1 MKVNLFDYHLPSD
14 YIAQHPCSPREDAGL
29 LHIDARGGLSDYKVR
44 DIEKLL
50 RPGDL
55 VLVNDCKVLPGRL
68 TARRLRPHQSECD
81 QGAMVDI
88 TLIGPVREK
97 EHTHHSRV
105 VWRALARP
113 LKRIDPGDRLI
124 FLTDPVTGPVE
135 DRLMANVV
143 EKLSEASGPGALHLS
158 FDQSD
163 NSVMDFLWQ
172 KGRMP
177 LPPYIKRDQN
187 ALQVAEQDR
196 LDYQSLFA
204 VKAGAAAAPTASLH
218 ITPELKSSLENKGI
232 TFCPVTLMVGE
243 GTFLPVKV
251 TNTDDHRMHAE
262 WGDLDEKTAERIN
275 RQRQNGG
282 RVVALGTTV
291 LRLLE
296 AAAISGTVQP
306 FSGYTDIFITPG
318 FHFKAVDVLITN
330 FHLPKSTL
338 LMLVSAFHSLPV
350 VMAAYQHAI
359 EQKYRFYSYGDACF
373 IERPQDSSQDNL
385 L

>member
-14 YIAQHPCSPREDAGL
+14 HIAQHPCSPREDAGL

-44 DIEKLL
+44 DIQKLL

-68 TARRLRPHQSECD
+68 TARRLRPHQNEHD
-81 QGAMVDI
+81 QGALIDV
-88 TLIGPVREK
+88 TLIGPVRQK
-97 EHTHHSRV
+97 EGIDKEQTI
-105 VWRALARP
+105 WRALARP
-113 LKRIDPGDRLI
+113 LKRIDPGDRLV
-124 FLTDPVTGPVE
+124 FLTDRDPVTGPAE

-158 FDQSD
+158 FDQTD
-163 NSVMDFLWQ
+163 DSVMEWLWQ

-187 ALQVAEQDR
+187 AFQVDEQDR

-204 VKAGAAAAPTASLH
+204 VKEGAAAAPTASLH

-251 TNTDDHRMHAE
+251 TNTDDHHMHAE
-262 WGDLDEKTAERIN
+262 WGDLDGKTAERIN

-318 FHFKAVDVLITN
+318 FRFKAVDVLITN

-350 VMAAYQHAI
+350 MMAAYQHAI

-373 IERPQDSSQDNL
+373 IERPQDF
-385 L
+385 

>member
-68 TARRLRPHQSECD
+68 TARRLRPHQSDSD
-81 QGAMVDI
+81 QGAIIDI
-88 TLIGPVREK
+88 TLIGPVRGK
-97 EHTHHSRV
+97 EHTRHGPA

-124 FLTDPVTGPVE
+124 FGTDVCST
-135 DRLMANVV
+135 ANVV
-143 EKLSEASGPGALHLS
+143 EKLSEASGPGALHLT
-158 FDQSD
+158 FDQTD
-163 NSVMDFLWQ
+163 NSVMDWLWQ

-177 LPPYIKRDQN
+177 LPPYIKRAQN
-187 ALQVAEQDR
+187 AWQVAEQDR

-218 ITPELKSSLENKGI
+218 ITSELKSVLENKGI

-251 TNTDDHRMHAE
+251 TNTDDHHMHAE
-262 WGDLDEKTAERIN
+262 WGDLDGKTAERIN

-318 FHFKAVDVLITN
+318 FRFKAVDVLITN

-350 VMAAYQHAI
+350 MMAAYQHAI

-373 IERPQDSSQDNL
+373 IERPQDF
-385 L
+385 